1 MESPHKKSKLTL
13 RETQHT
19 VASSTPKKSLL
30 MQTESP
36 SISGIEMSNASYE
49 STDDQ
54 VAENILKS
62 SPHKENQNG
71 IPNRSTFFDLLDS
84 ASSVTEFS
92 VRSEGKMYIFTL
104 CFNDLKSCYLKLVPI
119 LNICCFPKK

>member
-1 MESPHKKSKLTL
+1 MESPHKKRKLTL

-30 MQTESP
+30 MPTESP
-36 SISGIEMSNASYE
+36 SMSGIEMSNASYE

-54 VAENILKS
+54 VAEKILKS
-62 SPHKENQNG
+62 SSQKENQNG
-71 IPNRSTFFDLLDS
+71 LPNRSTFFDLLDS

-92 VRSEGKMYIFTL
+92 VRSEAGKMRMSI
-104 CFNDLKSCYLKLVPI
+104 
-119 LNICCFPKK
+119 